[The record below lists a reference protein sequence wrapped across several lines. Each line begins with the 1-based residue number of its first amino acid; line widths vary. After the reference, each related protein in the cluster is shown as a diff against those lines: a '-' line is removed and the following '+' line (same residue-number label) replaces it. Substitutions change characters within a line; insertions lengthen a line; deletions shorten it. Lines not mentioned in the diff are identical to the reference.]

1 MTQHYQNIVIGFG
14 KGGKTLAK
22 TLASRQEQVLLIE
35 ASPKMYGGTCI
46 NIGCIPSKTL
56 IEAAGQGL
64 DFEAAAARKAKLIAA
79 LNDKNYHMI
88 ADEASAEVW
97 TGWARFTG
105 NHSLEVTLTDGQTRQ
120 VTGDRI
126 FINTGAK
133 TALPAI
139 PGLEGNDFVL
149 TSTEALDLQKLP
161 KRLVVVGAGY
171 IGLEM
176 ADMFRTFGS
185 EVTVLD
191 IFDRFIPREEPEIA
205 AQIKADMEAAGL
217 TFYLGIQDLAFDGGT
232 VTYNY
237 QGQSQR
243 LEADAILVAAGRRPN
258 TAQLGLENT
267 DIELDAQ
274 GAVVVNKHL
283 ETAVP
288 GVYALGD
295 VKGGPQFTYVSLDDF
310 RIVKDQ
316 LWGDKSRKVSDR
328 NLIPY
333 TVFLQT
339 PLSHVGLTEAQAV
352 EAGHEV
358 LVFGL
363 PMAAVPKAK
372 VIGNDRGS
380 FKIIVNKADQTI
392 LGATHY
398 GVMSPEVI
406 NFLALA
412 IKTKV
417 PYTEIRDFLFT
428 HPTIAEALNDV
439 LKQPK

>member
-1 MTQHYQNIVIGFG
+1 
-14 KGGKTLAK
+14 
-22 TLASRQEQVLLIE
+22 
-35 ASPKMYGGTCI
+35 
-46 NIGCIPSKTL
+46 
-56 IEAAGQGL
+56 
-64 DFEAAAARKAKLIAA
+64 
-79 LNDKNYHMI
+79 
-88 ADEASAEVW
+88 
-97 TGWARFTG
+97 
-105 NHSLEVTLTDGQTRQ
+105 
-120 VTGDRI
+120 
-126 FINTGAK
+126 
-133 TALPAI
+133 
-139 PGLEGNDFVL
+139 
-149 TSTEALDLQKLP
+149 
-161 KRLVVVGAGY
+161 
-171 IGLEM
+171 
-176 ADMFRTFGS
+176 MFRTFGS

-191 IFDRFIPREEPEIA
+191 IFDRFMPREEPEIA

-217 TFYLGIQDLAFDGGT
+217 TFYLGIQDLAFEGGT
-232 VTYNY
+232 VTYSY

-274 GAVVVNKHL
+274 GAVVVNEHL